1 MNRSELVR
9 DVALELGMSENQVR
23 KVVGATLD
31 RIMGAVIE
39 GEKVTLKGFGTFRRT
54 WLPPRSSRHPESGRL
69 NNLHPRYTCR
79 FRVAENFHRDLKDL
93 ISTYDGDERHARARN
108 IAHTLTTDLRLYHGD
123 LVNQARHGGGNGE
136 LSALVEELRRR
147 FQERVPVEVTRQRDY
162 LEEELASLLPRR
174 AIEHHAR

>member
-54 WLPPRSSRHPESGRL
+54 WNRPLGWAASG
-69 NNLHPRYTCR
+69 T
-79 FRVAENFHRDLKDL
+79 
-93 ISTYDGDERHARARN
+93 
-108 IAHTLTTDLRLYHGD
+108 
-123 LVNQARHGGGNGE
+123 
-136 LSALVEELRRR
+136 
-147 FQERVPVEVTRQRDY
+147 
-162 LEEELASLLPRR
+162 
-174 AIEHHAR
+174 